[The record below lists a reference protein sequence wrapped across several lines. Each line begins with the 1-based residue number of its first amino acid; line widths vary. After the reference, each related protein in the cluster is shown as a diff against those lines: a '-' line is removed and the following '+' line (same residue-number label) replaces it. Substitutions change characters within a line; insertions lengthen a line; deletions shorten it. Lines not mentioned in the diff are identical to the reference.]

1 MKGWGSYSAEP
12 KTEWLKDGRK
22 MKLLEQVTYT
32 DPAAKVWIA
41 PAGWIVDGASI
52 PRAFWSVIGG
62 PLEGQYRNASVFHDV
77 ACDQKSQPWKTVH
90 RMFYNAMRCSGVN
103 EIKAKIMYYAVYN
116 FGPCWGLGYAVMR
129 MFGAVARQKLAAE
142 RLSTSDIAQISKW
155 IERNNPD
162 LGEIES
168 NPVKPMAA
176 RGN

>member
-1 MKGWGSYSAEP
+1 MSLAIK
-12 KTEWLKDGRK
+12 
-22 MKLLEQVTYT
+22 
-32 DPAAKVWIA
+32 
-41 PAGWIVDGASI
+41 
-52 PRAFWSVIGG
+52 
-62 PLEGQYRNASVFHDV
+62 
-77 ACDQKSQPWKTVH
+77 KSQPWKAVH

-142 RLSTSDIAQISKW
+142 RLSTSDIAQISEW

>member
-77 ACDQKSQPWKTVH
+77 ACDQKIAAMESGAPNVLQRDAMQRRQRDQGEDNVLRGLQFWAVLGSWLCCDANVRRRCKTEIGSRTLINVGH
-90 RMFYNAMRCSGVN
+90 RA
-103 EIKAKIMYYAVYN
+103 
-116 FGPCWGLGYAVMR
+116 
-129 MFGAVARQKLAAE
+129 
-142 RLSTSDIAQISKW
+142 D
-155 IERNNPD
+155 
-162 LGEIES
+162 
-168 NPVKPMAA
+168 
-176 RGN
+176 